1 MADTKITALTANV
14 TPVSTDITVLVDDPG
29 GVPLSQKIA
38 LSDLMA
44 LFANPVTDDGD
55 GLGTAASRWADLFL
69 ASGGVINWNNG
80 NVTITHAAGTL
91 TVAGGSLALAAGT
104 ATLSPLKFASGT
116 NLTTPAGG
124 DHEYD
129 GAAFYRTA
137 DSTSGRTQSA
147 GQNIFRLAANGS
159 AIGPAIADYFG
170 ANSSFPTVTN
180 GVYELTFYLYYLKT
194 TAGTV
199 TYTLTNTQA
208 YTNIAAQYQQSAVGG
223 IAATGTMAA
232 AGIVTTTTAA
242 AALPATGSLTTA
254 VNHLAIIRATVECGA
269 AGNIRLRVTSSAG
282 TVTPLRG
289 SYYTARRLAAGNV
302 GTFAA

>member
-1 MADTKITALTANV
+1 MPDTRVTGLTAN
-14 TPVSTDITVLVDDPG
+14 TAPLSTDLVPLIDDPG

-38 LSDLMA
+38 LADLMA
-44 LFANPVTDDGD
+44 LFKNPVTDDGAA
-55 GLGTAASRWADLFL
+55 LGTTALRWADLFL
-69 ASGGVINWNNG
+69 ASGGVINFNNG
-80 NVTITHAAGTL
+80 NVTLTHAAGVLTL
-91 TVAGGSLALAAGT
+91 AGAELVLAAGT
-104 ATLSPLKFASGT
+104 TTLAPLTLQSGT
-116 NLTTPAGG
+116 NLTTPGVG
-124 DHEYD
+124 DHEFD
-129 GAAFYRTA
+129 GTAYFRTT
-137 DSTSGRTQSA
+137 DTTSGRTQA
-147 GQNIFRLAANGS
+147 GNQNIFRLAANGT

-180 GVYELTFYLYYLKT
+180 GVYELTFLLYYLKT

-199 TYTLTNTQA
+199 TYTLTNTQT
-208 YTNIAAQYQQSAVGG
+208 YTNIAASYEQSVVGG
-223 IAATGTMAA
+223 IATNGAMSA

-254 VNHLAIIRATVECGA
+254 VNHLAIVRVTVECGT

-289 SYYTARRLAAGNV
+289 SYYTARRLFAGNV